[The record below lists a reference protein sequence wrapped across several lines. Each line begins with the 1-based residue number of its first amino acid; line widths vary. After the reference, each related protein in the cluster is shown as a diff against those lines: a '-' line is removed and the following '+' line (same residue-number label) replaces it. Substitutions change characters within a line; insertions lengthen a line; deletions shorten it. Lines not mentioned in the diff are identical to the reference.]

1 MSIVEYYRRITRG
14 VSVTEQIKK
23 APQFIINQLKIVIIE
38 AIYLIYFRLNSMRGV
53 VNKNELR
60 IQLSETD
67 SILFLCTGNICRSPF
82 AEHILRNTY
91 QLNGIEIASAGL
103 KTSEGRPSPKHAK
116 DVAEDYGVDLSD
128 HKSKEISKGMIESYD
143 VIFIMDYYNYHL
155 FQEKFSEFESR
166 AFLLGIANDNNTNQI
181 DDPYGGG
188 EEVFE
193 STFSNIEES
202 IQQIMK
208 YIPEDKVDS

>member
-1 MSIVEYYRRITRG
+1 MLMVEYYRRITRG

-23 APQFIINQLKIVIIE
+23 APQFIINQLKVVTIE
-38 AIYLIYFRLNSMRGV
+38 IIYLIYFRLNSMKKV
-53 VNKNELR
+53 VNKDELQ
-60 IQLSETD
+60 IQLSETN

-82 AEHILRNTY
+82 AEHILRDTY
-91 QLNGIEIASAGL
+91 QLDGMKIASAGL

-128 HKSKEISKGMIESYD
+128 HKSKDICKGMIKSYD
-143 VIFIMDYYNYHL
+143 VIFIMDYYNYYL
-155 FQEKFSEFESR
+155 YQKKFSEFKSC
-166 AFLLGIANDNNTNQI
+166 AFLLGIADNNNTNQI

-188 EEVFE
+188 EEVFNA
-193 STFSNIEES
+193 TFSNIEES

-208 YIPEDKVDS
+208 YIPEDKVDN